1 MSSSEEPADKPIT
14 EAASTTND
22 VVDKKPSKP
31 TKEAKKPTAKNR
43 SVTLFLVIIVLFG
56 VVATSLYL
64 VFETNKK
71 LETLQSAQALQTS
84 DTANVFSK
92 YEEIQASLSQLGA
105 ILEQYKKTGIAHKD
119 KIQSLQLAQQT
130 LQQTTKNVFDIT
142 HRNQRLWILSEVSYL
157 LSLANQRL
165 IVSRDTRTAIVALK
179 SANSRLHD
187 LADPS
192 LLHLRKKIAEETSQL
207 SLLKLPDIN
216 GIALSLDNM
225 TAGLEQLPFK
235 TAQQKHIESTQRSE
249 KVKISSLEDAGLLSP
264 LWERVKSLVT
274 IKKHHRNIQETK
286 TPVQKSNIDNQL
298 RYRLETS
305 RLALINKNTS
315 VFQNEIKNALGLLTT
330 YYDKNDNRVAT
341 LSTDLTNFST
351 TNLLPS
357 LPDITGSWTIL
368 QKIIAV
374 NNASDTLKVKK
385 GKSIQ

>member
-1 MSSSEEPADKPIT
+1 MSSSEEPTDKPIT
-14 EAASTTND
+14 EATPDAKE
-22 VVDKKPSKP
+22 VVEKKTSEAP
-31 TKEAKKPTAKNR
+31 KEAKRPAPKNR
-43 SVTLFLVIIVLFG
+43 SVSLFLVIIVLTG
-56 VVATSLYL
+56 AVAASLYL
-64 VFETNKK
+64 LFETNKK
-71 LETLQSAQALQTS
+71 LESLQSAQNLQKS
-84 DTANVFSK
+84 DTATVSAK
-92 YEEIQASLSQLGA
+92 YGQIQASLTQLGA
-105 ILEQYKKTGIAHKD
+105 TLEQYKKMGSTHED
-119 KIQSLQLAQQT
+119 KIRSLQLAQQT

-165 IVSRDTRTAIVALK
+165 IVSRDIRTATVALK
-179 SANSRLHD
+179 SANNRLHD

-192 LLHLRKKIAEETSQL
+192 LLRLRKKIADETSQL
-207 SLLKLPDIN
+207 NLLKLPDIN

-235 TAQQKHIESTQRSE
+235 SAQQKHIESTQRSE
-249 KVKISSLEDAGLLSP
+249 TVEISSLENAGLLSP

-274 IKKHHRNIQETK
+274 IKKHQRNLQETK

-330 YYDKNDNRVAT
+330 YYDTNDNRVAS
-341 LSTDLTNFST
+341 LQTDLTNFST
-351 TNLLPS
+351 TNLLPA
-357 LPDITGSWTIL
+357 LPDITGSWSLL

-374 NNASDTLKVKK
+374 SNASNTLKVKK